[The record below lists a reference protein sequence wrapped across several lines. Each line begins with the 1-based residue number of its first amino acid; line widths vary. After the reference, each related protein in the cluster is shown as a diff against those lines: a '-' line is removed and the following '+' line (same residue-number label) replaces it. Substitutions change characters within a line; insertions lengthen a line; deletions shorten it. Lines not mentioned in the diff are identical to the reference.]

1 MRCVSFHLNAVRCP
15 DQDGS
20 SRIFNID
27 LHSSE
32 HAQHSIPLS
41 RSIIPYSTSHNM
53 ASPLTS
59 DYPWIKPPLISCAP
73 MRLISLAPTAVV
85 VSQAGGLGFIGAGSE
100 LSGLSDQLRHAQS
113 LLKDSP
119 VKSTNPGVLP
129 IGVGFINWGADLDA
143 AIDVFT
149 TYVPAAV
156 WLFAPRKN
164 ADLEDWSRRIREATT
179 GKTKIWVQIGTVGD
193 ALEVAKLCRPNVL
206 VVQGADAGG
215 HGLERGASIVSLLP
229 EVHDALHAAGVRGIS
244 LVAAGGIVEGRGVA
258 AALALGAE
266 GVAMGTR
273 FLASEEAQLA
283 KGYRD
288 DVIRVSD
295 GGVSTVRSK
304 VYDSLRGTTGWPDH
318 YGGRGIVNESFMDAK
333 NGEVTDSN
341 RRSYEEALKMGDQGW
356 GKSGRLTAYAG
367 TGVGLVTKVMPAR
380 EIIEEIRRDVE
391 SVRERMTNAAGK
403 L

>member
-1 MRCVSFHLNAVRCP
+1 
-15 DQDGS
+15 
-20 SRIFNID
+20 
-27 LHSSE
+27 
-32 HAQHSIPLS
+32 
-41 RSIIPYSTSHNM
+41 M
-53 ASPLTS
+53 ASSLTC
-59 DYPWIKPPLISCAP
+59 DYPWTNPPFIACAP
-73 MRLISLAPTAVV
+73 MRLISLAPLAVA

-100 LSGLSDQLRHAQS
+100 LSNLSKQLRHAQS
-113 LLKDSP
+113 ILRDSP
-119 VKSTNPGVLP
+119 IESTTPGILAV
-129 IGVGFINWGADLDA
+129 GVGFINWGADLDA
-143 AIDVFT
+143 AVDVLT

-156 WLFAPRKN
+156 WLFAPREN
-164 ADLEDWSRRIREATT
+164 ADLEQWSRRIREATI

-193 ALEVAKLCRPNVL
+193 ALEVARLCRPDVL

-229 EVHDALHAAGVRGIS
+229 EVHDVLHATGMRGIS

-258 AALALGAE
+258 AALVLGAE

-273 FLASEEAQLA
+273 FLASEEAQVA
-283 KGYRD
+283 KGYQN
-288 DVIRVSD
+288 DVIRVGD

-318 YGGRGIVNESFMDAK
+318 YGGRGIINESFMDAK

-341 RRSYEEALKMGDQGW
+341 RRNYEEALKKGDQGW

-367 TGVGLVTKVMPAR
+367 TGVGLITKVLPAR
-380 EIIEEIRRDVE
+380 EIIEEIRRDVKE
-391 SVRERMTNAAGK
+391 VQARIASSGSM